1 MKPYYWPYV
10 LNDFLLDRLPYSINL
25 ISTHICTFTFSMPTC
40 SYIKS
45 HQSDVHVQFLWFNVL
60 PLPSADPGK
69 SDIHWL
75 NSVWWIS
82 VDSLLNVMQQIL
94 LNISVWTIF
103 QLCMWENG
111 AWGKKSYQVNMNYYA
126 EEYTLKIDGFHLN
139 VAYIWIKFDSG
150 YLAQVN
156 FSLDAYGAIESK
168 NLICQYFP

>member
-111 AWGKKSYQVNMNYYA
+111 AWGKKKLSGEYELLCWGIYFENRWFSFKCGLYMNQ
-126 EEYTLKIDGFHLN
+126 
-139 VAYIWIKFDSG
+139 IW
-150 YLAQVN
+150 
-156 FSLDAYGAIESK
+156 
-168 NLICQYFP
+168 